1 MARSSSFALLLTV
14 TAGMAV
20 ALGMSSTGCD
30 SGGTP
35 SLTSTS
41 TSSGSGGDGSGGAFV
56 DNGKDLWAGIE
67 ADMVASC
74 GTCHEAGGIADTP
87 FLALPDRYESML
99 AWPGIVVTNP
109 DESLLL
115 TYAITGAGHSGT
127 NLDTAA
133 NDLQARVREWLE
145 AEASA
150 IGDPVDTTKPHL
162 DPVTPIMG
170 FNALY
175 LNPLGTELEGIAI
188 TFTAEELTAT
198 SLKLTDITVHTTA
211 STGVHVVHP
220 IFSVYPKGGSVDPD
234 PVDSFADLDH
244 KFPESSG
251 EMLGVGT
258 VILTNWEADAKL
270 GLAFE
275 TAEPY
280 SSMMGTGGAGAGGGA
295 ATGAC
300 SAQAEFDASA
310 KPQLQNNCVS
320 CHGGNNGSATSALDM
335 SDLANDSAAACG
347 QILNRVNTG
356 TPASSQIFVTT
367 DPNGNAAHPFKFGG
381 NATNFNT
388 FKNQVSIW
396 VSAE

>member
-1 MARSSSFALLLTV
+1 
-14 TAGMAV
+14 MAV

-41 TSSGSGGDGSGGAFV
+41 TSSGSGGDGSRGAFV

-175 LNPLGTELEGIAI
+175 LNPLGTELEGMR
-188 TFTAEELTAT
+188 
-198 SLKLTDITVHTTA
+198 S
-211 STGVHVVHP
+211 
-220 IFSVYPKGGSVDPD
+220 
-234 PVDSFADLDH
+234 
-244 KFPESSG
+244 
-251 EMLGVGT
+251 
-258 VILTNWEADAKL
+258 
-270 GLAFE
+270 
-275 TAEPY
+275 
-280 SSMMGTGGAGAGGGA
+280 
-295 ATGAC
+295 
-300 SAQAEFDASA
+300 
-310 KPQLQNNCVS
+310 
-320 CHGGNNGSATSALDM
+320 
-335 SDLANDSAAACG
+335 
-347 QILNRVNTG
+347 
-356 TPASSQIFVTT
+356 PAR
-367 DPNGNAAHPFKFGG
+367 
-381 NATNFNT
+381 
-388 FKNQVSIW
+388 
-396 VSAE
+396 